1 MTVPWAGSPSRL
13 AGSTSVTRATIPLCS
28 SCERMNGRIGLA
40 AGVGRRLAAV
50 DGPPS
55 FTRYSRDILPPGR
68 RFSDGIIDSVRR
80 PIVGSLSI
88 EGPSMG
94 THCFDFRR
102 TVFLRRSMTICN
114 LQTGPAFSRWPHSL
128 CCRQPRARHVL
139 SRLSSRIGGVGKR
152 REFAG
157 VDGAEPEVTAVDADG
172 NLWVVLWRG
181 HGIRKF
187 VTDGAMCDIDVG
199 PPDVTSLCFL
209 GPHTR
214 RAVVTTESLALNPA

>member
-114 LQTGPAFSRWPHSL
+114 LQTGPAFLKMAALFMLSTASRTSCTL
-128 CCRQPRARHVL
+128 ATIISNRG
-139 SRLSSRIGGVGKR
+139 SR
-152 REFAG
+152 EA
-157 VDGAEPEVTAVDADG
+157 A
-172 NLWVVLWRG
+172 
-181 HGIRKF
+181 
-187 VTDGAMCDIDVG
+187 
-199 PPDVTSLCFL
+199 
-209 GPHTR
+209 
-214 RAVVTTESLALNPA
+214 